1 MYKHTGIGWISVQ
14 EKCLRI
20 VSFLGTKSELMN
32 VSVMWM
38 VTLCHGG
45 KSGYKNSCNKIVI
58 QLSFSRHIAVWEGH
72 LMLYVCYKLLAIF
85 LMQVVKFYEKY
96 RNIYWEQKES
106 HTIFPCLSILFN
118 VNVVPALY
126 FFFCRRWQGFP
137 FTVSLSDFLCLLCI
151 VGVRRPRRIRSG
163 QRANGS

>member
-72 LMLYVCYKLLAIF
+72 LMLYVCKFSINSCKILWKIKKHLLRTKGIAHHF
-85 LMQVVKFYEKY
+85 PVFV
-96 RNIYWEQKES
+96 NIVQCKCS
-106 HTIFPCLSILFN
+106 PSFI
-118 VNVVPALY
+118 
-126 FFFCRRWQGFP
+126 FFFLPEMTR
-137 FTVSLSDFLCLLCI
+137 VSLYSFAVWLSVFAMYC
-151 VGVRRPRRIRSG
+151 RSPPT
-163 QRANGS
+163 QKDPVWPAC